1 VPRSPAG
8 DTLREH
14 RHSGFATARALAEGM
29 RALCAHSTALPRGF
43 WRGSFCVHACVRVRA
58 LVVWVCDWAL
68 PSPRTR
74 RRQVECGQVVP
85 AGVGYLVTTYLSD
98 GNPLPT
104 FSGSPLFGTHPVPR
118 AAASVRANESTWANL
133 STGRSH
139 ACHAAQVPLNGSAV
153 DRRSTLEHVERR
165 YQGRPRD
172 SLPHVRQIARQD
184 SRPQELAARTSSRL
198 ATGSVDGPGRCL
210 SSPLAN
216 ASALA
221 SAVSGKGHARG
232 LVSLRSGPCLA

>member
-1 VPRSPAG
+1 MTGTISGVTSVEGGSCALSVVPRSPAG

-14 RHSGFATARALAEGM
+14 RHFRLFPEVRRNRPQSSCSGRRDACVVRTFGSVRTWVLARVFLHACM
-29 RALCAHSTALPRGF
+29 RACA
-43 WRGSFCVHACVRVRA
+43 CACGVG
-58 LVVWVCDWAL
+58 VCDSAL

-184 SRPQELAARTSSRL
+184 SRPQELAAR
-198 ATGSVDGPGRCL
+198 C
-210 SSPLAN
+210 
-216 ASALA
+216 
-221 SAVSGKGHARG
+221 
-232 LVSLRSGPCLA
+232 